1 MTLLRTHCRSVAS
14 LPVLVAGVSL
24 LWASHPAGAA
34 SLFTEVTDRYADSQG
49 YPEDSRYFE
58 MQLSDVQAALAG
70 APMESFPNRAG
81 GLTIVL
87 PLPGDKSEQFVI
99 WETQVMHPDLAA
111 KFPEIK
117 TYTGRG
123 VDDRTASVRLDTTPH
138 GFHAMILS
146 AHPAVFIDPLER
158 GNTKLYVSHYQRNR
172 PMNPSEQFSCDV
184 GPDPEAEREIESLVR
199 AHQQQSSSLTNGTQL
214 RTYRLAVGATGEYTT
229 YYGGTV
235 PLAMAGIVTSVNRVT
250 GVYEDEVSVRMQL
263 VPNNNLV
270 VYTNGATDPYTNN
283 NGGAML
289 TQNQTTLDSVIGTGN
304 YDIGHAFSTGGGGIA
319 QLSCVCKAASKAK
332 GVTGSLQPIG
342 DNYDID
348 YVAHEMGHQFGG
360 THSFNG
366 NSGACNGNRTG
377 STAWEPGSGTT
388 IMSYAGICA
397 PQNITP
403 HSTPEFHGGNFDQI
417 VAYTQVGFGNTCP
430 VITPTGNNP
439 PVAVAGNSGLT
450 IPVGT
455 PFVLFG
461 SGSDP
466 DGDTVFY
473 SWEEFDLG
481 PAGHPDSPVGNAAI
495 FRSFPPVDR
504 EWRMFPKRI
513 DVRTN
518 VHTLGELLPTYTRTL
533 NLRLTARDYLGGEGH
548 STTVI
553 NVDQTGGPFLV
564 TSVDVTP
571 WNSGEMKTIAWDVAG
586 TDLAPISCSEVN
598 ILLSTDDGVEFP
610 ISLAAATPNDGSEQI
625 SVPNISTTQARVK
638 VEAVGNVFF
647 DMSNSAHE
655 IIGGP
660 VGAAE
665 IASTKEI
672 SLEVQPNPF
681 TNRTRVSFAVKTEG
695 QVQVNV
701 YDALGRHV
709 STLLN
714 AHQDPGVHTVEW
726 NGYDKNGNAAAPGI
740 YFMRMQSQDEVRT
753 ARSVLL
759 R

>member
-1 MTLLRTHCRSVAS
+1 M
-14 LPVLVAGVSL
+14 LVAG
-24 LWASHPAGAA
+24 ASAA
-34 SLFTEVTDRYADSQG
+34 SLFKELPDQSFLGSG
-49 YPEDSRYFE
+49 YPEGSRYFE
-58 MQLSDVQAALAG
+58 MQLSDMQAALVG
-70 APMESFPNRAG
+70 APMESFPNRTP

-87 PLPGDKSEQFVI
+87 PLPGDRAEQFVI

-111 KFPEIK
+111 KFPDIK

-146 AHPAVFIDPLER
+146 VHPAVFIDPVER
-158 GNTKLYVSHYQRNR
+158 GNTSLYVSHYQRNR
-172 PMNPSEQFSCDV
+172 PTNPSEQFSCDM
-184 GPDPEAEREIESLVR
+184 GPDPVAEREIDSLVR
-199 AHQQQSSSLTNGTQL
+199 EWHQNPASMTNGTQL
-214 RTYRLAVGATGEYTT
+214 RTYRLAIGATGEYST
-229 YYGGTV
+229 YHGGTV
-235 PLAMAGIVTSVNRVT
+235 PLAMAAIVTSVNRVT
-250 GVYEDEVSVRMQL
+250 GVYEDEVCVRMQL
-263 VPNNNLV
+263 IPNNDLV

-289 TQNQTTLDSVIGTGN
+289 TQNQTTLDTIIGTGN

-332 GVTGSLQPIG
+332 GVTGSPQPEG

-366 NSGACNGNRTG
+366 NSGACNGNRTA

-397 PQNITP
+397 PQNILP

-417 VAYTQVGFGNTCP
+417 VAYTQVGFGTTCP

-450 IPVGT
+450 IPIGT

-481 PAGHPDSPVGNAAI
+481 SAGHPDTPVGNAPI
-495 FRSFPPVDR
+495 FRSFPPVER
-504 EWRMFPKRI
+504 EWRMFPKRN
-513 DVRTN
+513 DVRN
-518 VHTLGELLPTYTRTL
+518 NQHIIGELLPTYTRTL

-571 WNSGEMKTIAWDVAG
+571 WNSGDPKTITWNVAG
-586 TDLAPISCSEVN
+586 TDLAPISCSAVN
-598 ILLSTDDGVEFP
+598 IVLSTDDGVEFP
-610 ISLAAATPNDGSEQI
+610 ITLVANTPNDGSEQI
-625 SVPNISTTQARVK
+625 FVPNNATTQARVK

-647 DMSNSAHE
+647 DMSNSAHQ

-665 IASTKEI
+665 IASISNI

-681 TNRTRVSFAVKTEG
+681 TNRAHITFAMKKEG
-695 QVQVNV
+695 QVQVSV

-709 STLLN
+709 STILN
-714 AHQDPGVHTVEW
+714 AHQDPGTHSVEW

-740 YFMRMQSQDEVRT
+740 YFMRMQTQDEVRT
-753 ARSVLL
+753 TRAVLL

>member
-1 MTLLRTHCRSVAS
+1 MRSFSTHYRSFAS
-14 LPVLVAGVSL
+14 LPVLLASAFI
-24 LWASHPAGAA
+24 LWTSNSASAA
-34 SLFTEVTDRYADSQG
+34 PLFNEVTDRYAG
-49 YPEDSRYFE
+49 GHEYPEGSRFFE
-58 MQLSDVQAALAG
+58 MELSDMQAALAG
-70 APMESFPNRAG
+70 APMESFPNRTA
-81 GLTIVL
+81 GLTVVL

-99 WETQVMHPDLAA
+99 WETQVMDPELAA

-123 VDDRTASVRLDTTPH
+123 VDDRTATIRLDTTPH

-146 AHPAVFIDPLER
+146 ARPAMFIDPVER
-158 GNTKLYVSHYQRNR
+158 GNTRLYASHYQRNR
-172 PMNPSEQFSCDV
+172 STIPGEQFSCEMT
-184 GPDPEAEREIESLVR
+184 PDPQAEREIESLVR
-199 AHQQQSSSLTNGTQL
+199 EWHQNSASLTNGTQL
-214 RTYRLAVGATGEYTT
+214 RTYRLAIGATGEYTT

-250 GVYEDEVSVRMQL
+250 GVYETEVSVRMQL
-263 VPNNNLV
+263 IPNNDLV
-270 VYTNGATDPYTNN
+270 VYTNAATDPYTNN
-283 NGGAML
+283 NGGTML
-289 TQNQTTLDSVIGTGN
+289 GQNQLTLDSVIGTAN

-332 GVTGSLQPIG
+332 GVTGSPQPIG

-366 NSGACNGNRTG
+366 NAGACSGNRTG

-397 PQNITP
+397 PQNILP

-417 VAYTQVGFGNTCP
+417 VAYTQVGFGSTCP
-430 VITPTGNNP
+430 VVTPTGNNP
-439 PVAVAGNSGLT
+439 PVVVAGNAGLT

-455 PFVLFG
+455 PFVLYG
-461 SGSDP
+461 SGSDS
-466 DGDTVFY
+466 DGDTVLY

-481 PAGHPDSPVGNAAI
+481 VAGHPDSPVGNAPI

-513 DVRTN
+513 DVRN
-518 VHTLGELLPTYTRTL
+518 NAHTMGELLPTYTRTL
-533 NLRLTARDYLGGEGH
+533 NLRLTARDNLGGEAH
-548 STTVI
+548 DVTVI

-571 WNSGEMKTIAWDVAG
+571 WNSGTTPTITWAVAG
-586 TDLAPISCSEVN
+586 TDLTPISCSEVN

-610 ISLAAATPNDGSEQI
+610 ITLVAATPNDGSEQI
-625 SVPNISTTQARVK
+625 VVPAIPTTQARVK
-638 VEAVGNVFF
+638 IEAVGNVFF

-655 IIGGP
+655 IISAP
-660 VGAAE
+660 TGAAE
-665 IASTKEI
+665 IASTSNL
-672 SLEVQPNPF
+672 SLQVQPNPF
-681 TNRTRVSFAVKTEG
+681 TNRTAVTFAVSRSG
-695 QVQVNV
+695 MVHVNV
-701 YDALGRHV
+701 YDAVGRHV

-714 AHQDPGVHTVEW
+714 AHQDAGKHTVEW

-740 YFMRMQSQDEVRT
+740 YFMRMESQGEVQT